1 MRKISYIF
9 ILMFVLMLVS
19 SQMAWA
25 EDTDFTG
32 RWKNK
37 LIVLVIGA
45 ILGLIYAF
53 YVFVIWIWKK
63 FI

>member
-1 MRKISYIF
+1 
-9 ILMFVLMLVS
+9 
-19 SQMAWA
+19 MAWA